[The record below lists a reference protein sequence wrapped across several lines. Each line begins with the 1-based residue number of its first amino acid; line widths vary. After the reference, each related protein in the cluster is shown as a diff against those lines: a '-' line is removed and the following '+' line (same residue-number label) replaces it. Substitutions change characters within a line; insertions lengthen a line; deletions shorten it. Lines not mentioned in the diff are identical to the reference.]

1 MGRIISN
8 IADQVFDPFGLTSGV
23 ANATG
28 IGRAADSVGL
38 TPLTSALGINT
49 PQSAQN
55 ISSVNT
61 PLTPQITP
69 QSDPL
74 TAPTVI
80 PQLEAPVA
88 IRQRAAQSNRAR
100 RGRSSTIMTA
110 FNNEPLG
117 GR

>member
-8 IADQVFDPFGLTSGV
+8 ITDQVFDPFGLTSSV

-28 IGRAADSVGL
+28 IGRAADSVGF
-38 TPLTSALGINT
+38 TPLTSALGIDT

-61 PLTPQITP
+61 PLTPQ
-69 QSDPL
+69 SDPL
-74 TAPTVI
+74 TTPTVI
-80 PQLEAPVA
+80 PQVEAPVA
-88 IRQRAAQSNRAR
+88 KRQRAAQSNRAR
-100 RGRSSTIMTA
+100 RGRASTIMTA